1 MAQPQVLT
9 AAQVGIRQPEP
20 PEGRKMYPLNPPLD
34 FVTGNETFVWK
45 TLSLGNAPCSGIM
58 SAWVDASALPTTN
71 NLIIS
76 VNNGTQKFFVQ
87 GGTQGYIVITAQMP
101 VQFDISVDGGT
112 GLCTLIPYNY
122 NALFTGGTTQQAPV
136 ASSSGGGASSGGGGA
151 AGGGG
156 AGGIRSGG
164 GRPVL

>member
-1 MAQPQVLT
+1 MAPPQVLT

-34 FVTGNETFVWK
+34 FVTGNETFQWK
-45 TLSLGNAPCSGIM
+45 TLSLGNQPCSGIM

-101 VQFDISVDGGT
+101 VTFDISVDGGT
-112 GLCTLIPYNY
+112 GLCQFIPYNY
-122 NALFTGGTTQQAPV
+122 NALFTGGTTQAQPAPV
-136 ASSSGGGASSGGGGA
+136 ASGSGGGAGSGA
-151 AGGGG
+151 SGGG
-156 AGGIRSGG
+156 AGGVHSGPG
-164 GRPVL
+164 SRPVL